1 MQMSRERFQEVHKLV
16 WDIVLANS
24 DEIKRGKMSIISLKL
39 VGIKVAHSIG
49 LLDKDEMEL
58 IIEQQACLLCAS
70 CTSCADCILGGCGG
84 DNSLY
89 VRANRGDASAI
100 KEIRDVV
107 DKQPFTDL
115 SIIDLH
121 ER

>member
-1 MQMSRERFQEVHKLV
+1 MQMSKERFQEVHKLV

-24 DEIKRGKMSIISLKL
+24 YEIKRGEMSISSLKL
-39 VGIKVAHSIG
+39 LGIRVAHSIG

-58 IIEQQACLLCAS
+58 ILEQHACLLCAS
-70 CTSCADCILGGCGG
+70 CTSCEDCILGTCLGE
-84 DNSLY
+84 NSLY
-89 VRANRGDASAI
+89 VRACRGDASAM
-100 KEIRDVV
+100 KEIRDAV

-121 ER
+121 E

>member
-24 DEIKRGKMSIISLKL
+24 DEIKRGEMSISSLKL
-39 VGIKVAHSIG
+39 LGIRVAHSIG

-58 IIEQQACLLCAS
+58 ILGQHTCLLCAS
-70 CTSCADCILGGCGG
+70 CTSCADCILGGCRGG
-84 DNSLY
+84 NSLY
-89 VRANRGDASAI
+89 GRAERGDASAM

-107 DKQPFTDL
+107 DKQHFTDL

-121 ER
+121 E

>member
-39 VGIKVAHSIG
+39 LGIRVAYSIG

-70 CTSCADCILGGCGG
+70 CTLCADCILGDC
-84 DNSLY
+84 
-89 VRANRGDASAI
+89 
-100 KEIRDVV
+100 
-107 DKQPFTDL
+107 
-115 SIIDLH
+115 
-121 ER
+121 